1 MKKTGIFIVILPAL
15 EEVEGEL
22 AKFCTSRTIPEK
34 KRGSAL
40 FL

>member
-1 MKKTGIFIVILPAL
+1 MKKTGIFIVILPPL

-22 AKFCTSRTIPEK
+22 AKFCTSAPSLVK
-34 KRGSAL
+34 KQGGAF